1 MTASVRIR
9 FVGVVLVF
17 WTLCATSSSSRK
29 KGEIF
34 FSFIQWCGVESFLSV
49 FKDFCT
55 FYVSFSDDENA
66 PKLKNTS
73 FVEDLSEKSELGR
86 FYICVSYFYL
96 VSEMLFGK
104 SHQLVL
110 SSFWG
115 LFIISVTRTVNQFS
129 KLLPVLL
136 INAPCSCWAAA
147 TV

>member
-55 FYVSFSDDENA
+55 FYVSFSDDNNA

-73 FVEDLSEKSELGR
+73 FVEDLSKKSELGR
-86 FYICVSYFYL
+86 FYIYVFL
-96 VSEMLFGK
+96 I
-104 SHQLVL
+104 
-110 SSFWG
+110 
-115 LFIISVTRTVNQFS
+115 FI
-129 KLLPVLL
+129 L
-136 INAPCSCWAAA
+136 
-147 TV
+147 